1 MVLVFLLIGLSVVDT
16 MTELLHMGREM
27 LVVIIGGFAV
37 HITLFTAVE
46 GLMGLFVDGPF
57 KDKFERISVV
67 MMVVVVLVDNVLVF
81 IVAFM
86 TTVFDGLFLNC

>member
-1 MVLVFLLIGLSVVDT
+1 MLVFLLIGLSVVDT
-16 MTELLHMGREM
+16 MTDFLHMGREM
-27 LVVIIGGFAV
+27 LVVIIGRFAV

-46 GLMGLFVDGPF
+46 GLMGLFVDGLF

-81 IVAFM
+81 MVTFM
-86 TTVFDGLFLNC
+86 TAVFDGLFLNC